1 MILKFITEQPS
12 ALDFPHGL
20 HVEALYEYLRTS
32 ISSLVFKSSGFQGQS
47 LPSLIAI
54 RIVLRGNATIELS
67 ETTTTTGNEKISK
80 SERAKH
86 FLPG

>member
-1 MILKFITEQPS
+1 MSTCGRRFRRSFLNRQ
-12 ALDFPHGL
+12 
-20 HVEALYEYLRTS
+20 
-32 ISSLVFKSSGFQGQS
+32 VFRGNRRRA
-47 LPSLIAI
+47 LIAI

-67 ETTTTTGNEKISK
+67 ATTTTTGNEKVSK